1 MVVQQNAE
9 KPRMR
14 TTLFFSCWSACLA
27 VAGLQAQEV
36 TGLWRGEIPAADGG
50 PSFSYQLQLNRQGEA
65 FTGEG
70 ISQSADGQQT
80 ARFEVTGYRDG
91 DTLRLQEI
99 RQLAPVSPAWCLKYF
114 RLAFS
119 ADGGYEEL
127 RGSWTARGCLPGSI
141 RLARPGASRQ
151 QQLPFT
157 NTGRWTGHLSQADR
171 PYGFFYELTLDS
183 LGGGSSAIVSE
194 GAGGEARFAVS
205 WRSSGDTLFVQEQ
218 KVLSRSDPGWRW
230 CLKSLQLLRSPL
242 GDRYRLEGAWK
253 GLIEGTSLPAGACAP
268 GTVLLEKPV
277 LTEAIKTEIAPLVS
291 NYGQLQGRSIRV
303 DRLLKVARNDVRLAV
318 WDNGIVDG
326 DVISLFL
333 NGERILHNHRVNKA
347 RFSFPVKV
355 LPGENLLILHAEN
368 LGDLPPN
375 TIAVSLD
382 DGSSE
387 QLIIMNANLEE
398 SGAILIQAFRR

>member
-1 MVVQQNAE
+1 
-9 KPRMR
+9 MR
-14 TTLFFSCWSACLA
+14 TILLFSCLAACLTA
-27 VAGLQAQEV
+27 ASLSAQAV
-36 TGLWRGEIPAADGG
+36 TGLWRGEIPAAAGG
-50 PSFSYQLQLNRQGEA
+50 PPFSYQLQLNQQGEA

-70 ISQSADGQQT
+70 ISQSADGLQT

-114 RLAFS
+114 RLTFS
-119 ADGGYEEL
+119 SVDGYEEL
-127 RGSWTARGCLPGSI
+127 QGSWTARGCLPGTIGLS
-141 RLARPGASRQ
+141 RPGASRR

-194 GAGGEARFAVS
+194 GAGGEARFAIS
-205 WRSSGDTLFVQEQ
+205 WRSSGDTLIVQEQ

-230 CLKSLQLLRSPL
+230 CLKNLRLLRSPQ
-242 GDRYRLEGAWK
+242 GDRYRLEGAWQ

-268 GTVLLEKPV
+268 GTVFLEKPV

-291 NYGQLQGRSIRV
+291 HYGQLQGRSIRV
-303 DRLLKVARNDVRLAV
+303 DRLLSVTRNDVRLAV

-326 DVISLFL
+326 DIISLFL

-347 RFSFPVKV
+347 RYSIPVKV